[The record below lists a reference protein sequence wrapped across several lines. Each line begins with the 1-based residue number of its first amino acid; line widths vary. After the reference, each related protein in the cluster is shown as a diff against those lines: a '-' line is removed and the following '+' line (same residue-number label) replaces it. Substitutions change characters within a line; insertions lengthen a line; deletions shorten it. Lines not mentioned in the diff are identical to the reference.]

1 MYRVNLTER
10 FQAIKEQQ
18 AESINLKAQVRARI
32 EVMKPQIDEGRSEL
46 AKLGVTYNTV
56 EELENL
62 LAEKEERFEQILSN
76 LEERFN

>member
-32 EVMKPQIDEGRSEL
+32 EVMKPQIDEGRAEL

>member
-1 MYRVNLTER
+1 MNLTER

>member
-1 MYRVNLTER
+1 MNLTER

-32 EVMKPQIDEGRSEL
+32 EVMKPQIDEGRAEL